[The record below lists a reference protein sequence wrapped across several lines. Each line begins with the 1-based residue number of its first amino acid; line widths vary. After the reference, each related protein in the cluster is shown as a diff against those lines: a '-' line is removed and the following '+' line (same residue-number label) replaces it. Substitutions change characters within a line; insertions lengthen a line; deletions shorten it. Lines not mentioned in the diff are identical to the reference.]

1 MAKKVITQ
9 DQKDARALLIVVA
22 SGLLFVPAMNLL
34 FKALAFF
41 QFVAFGYVQ

>member
-22 SGLLFVPAMNLL
+22 SGLLFFPAMNLL
-34 FKALAFF
+34 FKAMS
-41 QFVAFGYVQ
+41 FVQYIFLGYVY

>member
-22 SGLLFVPAMNLL
+22 SGLLFFPADEPTI
-34 FKALAFF
+34 
-41 QFVAFGYVQ
+41 

>member
-22 SGLLFVPAMNLL
+22 SGLLFFPAMNLL
-34 FKALAFF
+34 FKAMSFIQYIFL
-41 QFVAFGYVQ
+41 GYAY

>member
-22 SGLLFVPAMNLL
+22 SGLLFFQMMNLL
-34 FKALAFF
+34 FKAMSFIQYIFL
-41 QFVAFGYVQ
+41 GYAY